1 MYRLLVVDDEIT
13 MLKGIQFHY
22 QDNLNY
28 ELFTASDKE
37 QAIRLLEE
45 NEFDII
51 VSDLMLPSVDD
62 GLQVIR
68 SAKDQDYQPVVLAMT
83 AFETVENAVAC
94 MKNGADDFVSKGFG
108 LDELSLRIENI
119 LKRKNKFLQL
129 SIENQIL
136 KEAIQQQYSNFEIIG
151 KSQKMQDLLKKVRR
165 LAADAKSTCIITG
178 ESGTGKDLIARS
190 IHAISKRKDAP
201 FVPINCAAIPENLI
215 ESELFGHEKGAF
227 TGAYTNVKGKFELAN
242 GGIIL
247 LDEIGE
253 LPLPLQVRLLRVL
266 EERSFYR
273 VGGKHAI
280 DIDVMVIA
288 ATNQNLADLVKKG
301 HFREDLFFRLNVIS
315 LFIPPLR
322 ERKEDIRPLALFFLQ
337 KFNRERKKDIIMS
350 ETSLEQL
357 ESYDY
362 RGNVRELRNIIED
375 AFVFCN
381 GKEITPDNLPMP
393 NSKYRQERVKQHENI
408 KTTLHTMTHR
418 EAMEILEK
426 EYFQVLLERHFWNYK
441 KAAQTAN
448 LTREWLMKKAKL
460 LGIRKV

>member
-13 MLKGIQFHY
+13 MLRGIQFHY
-22 QDNLNY
+22 QDNSDY
-28 ELFTASDKE
+28 ELLTASDKK
-37 QAIRLLEE
+37 QAVRLLEE

-51 VSDLMLPSVDD
+51 VSDLMLPRVED
-62 GLQVIR
+62 GLEVIR
-68 SAKDQDYQPVVLAMT
+68 SAKNQAYQPVILAMT

-119 LKRKNKFLQL
+119 LKRKNKLLQL

-136 KEAIQQQYSNFEIIG
+136 KETIQQQYNNFEIIG

-190 IHAISKRKDAP
+190 IHAISIRRDSP

-215 ESELFGHEKGAF
+215 ESELFGYEKGAF

-242 GGIIL
+242 GGVIL

-273 VGGKHAI
+273 IGGKYAI
-280 DIDVMVIA
+280 DIDIMVIA
-288 ATNQNLADLVKKG
+288 ATNQDLADLIKKNR
-301 HFREDLFFRLNVIS
+301 FREDLYFRLNVIS
-315 LFIPPLR
+315 LEIPPLR
-322 ERKEDIRPLALFFLQ
+322 ERREDIRPLALFFLQ
-337 KFNRERKKDIIMS
+337 KFNRERKRDIKFS
-350 ETSLEQL
+350 EASLELL

-381 GKEITPDNLPMP
+381 SKEIVPENLLIP
-393 NSKYRQERVKQHENI
+393 NTKHKQEKVKRREN
-408 KTTLHTMTHR
+408 KETALHTMTHR
-418 EAMEILEK
+418 EAMDILEK
-426 EYFQVLLERHFWNYK
+426 EYFQILLERHFWNYR
-441 KAAQTAN
+441 KAARAAN

-460 LGIRKV
+460 LGIKKV